1 MNNIIKL
8 LLGIS
13 AATAAFTFSSCSD
26 SEDNLTP
33 SPAMPNYF
41 EPEASDNSAEAQLR
55 RDFYGRTG
63 IYLLFNDTL
72 AYYTDEYGI
81 DRVETIDFNW
91 NFTGNVIDE
100 YSFKYIADDNKSD
113 ITARIEKYFIP
124 YINFEGGAMKPY
136 SIALFD
142 KINSSDSDYDD
153 FSSITFVNCWRSF
166 GIATNDW
173 VEIESEEEAKA
184 MGKTLLR
191 KLVDEKITIYSSEVE
206 DFFDICYDLYYS
218 SPAEEFPDWVDDQ
231 DITLIYE
238 AGFLTYYP
246 DTWDYDPEYDEFPN
260 RTSDLRLFKDA
271 IFNEDEAEFREKWA
285 DYPIIILKYETLKNI
300 LINLGIDFKAVK

>member
-41 EPEASDNSAEAQLR
+41 EPAASDNSAEAQLR

-72 AYYTDEYGI
+72 AYYTDEYGV
-81 DRVETIDFNW
+81 DRAETVDFSW
-91 NFTGNVIDE
+91 NFTGDASRE
-100 YSFKYIADDNKSD
+100 YSFEYIADENKAD
-113 ITARIEKYFIP
+113 IAARIEKYFVP

-136 SIALFD
+136 SITLFD
-142 KINSSDSDYDD
+142 KISYYNSYQDKFNSL
-153 FSSITFVNCWRSF
+153 TFVNCWRSF

-184 MGKTLLR
+184 MGKNLLR
-191 KLVDEKITIYSSEVE
+191 KFVDEKITIYSSEVE

-218 SPAEEFPDWVDDQ
+218 YPAAEFPDWVDDQ
-231 DITLIYE
+231 DITLVYE

-246 DTWDYDPEYDEFPN
+246 DTWDYDPEYDAFPTE
-260 RTSDLRLFKDA
+260 TSDLRLFKDA

-285 DYPIIILKYETLKNI
+285 DYPIIILKYEILKNI
-300 LINLGIDFKAVK
+300 LTNLGIDFNAVK